1 MAYQRDIGFSTVAE
15 VAYVGN
21 FGRNGRRQKT
31 INNVPLYA
39 YASPAAQFNG
49 DAINANFL
57 RQPYPGQGNIQQLTS
72 EEVSLNYNAMQL
84 SVQRR
89 LSHGLQLGVA
99 YTLSHAN
106 GITGWDYYT
115 ELLGGQDGLNQRYYG
130 PTTNDRTHN
139 LVFNYSYNIPTFSKV
154 AVLKQIVS
162 DWQVSG
168 VTQLL
173 SGTALTP
180 TCGLQ
185 SGVAGVYN
193 TDPTLSGGTLR
204 CQMTGQS
211 LTDFVADSS
220 KPVEEQLHFNPAAYT
235 RVRIANGATV
245 GAFGDEPTGQLRN
258 PTWWNQDFTLARR
271 IPVPIGRG
279 GSARIQFQVFNLFNL
294 VQFTTMDIGQSFS
307 AAGVNQN
314 ATVGQYT
321 ATTLPRQ
328 MGLTLRFDY

>member
-1 MAYQRDIGFSTVAE
+1 
-15 VAYVGN
+15 
-21 FGRNGRRQKT
+21 
-31 INNVPLYA
+31 
-39 YASPAAQFNG
+39 
-49 DAINANFL
+49 
-57 RQPYPGQGNIQQLTS
+57 
-72 EEVSLNYNAMQL
+72 MQL

-89 LSHGLQLGVA
+89 LSHGLQLGMA
-99 YTLSHAN
+99 YTLSHAY

-115 ELLGGQDGLNQRYYG
+115 ELLSGQDGLNQRYYG
-130 PTTNDRTHN
+130 PTTNDRKHN
-139 LVFNYSYNIPTFSKV
+139 LVFNYSYNVPTFSKV
-154 AVLKQIVS
+154 AVLKQILS

-185 SGVAGVYN
+185 SGVAGIYN

-220 KPVEEQLHFNPAAYT
+220 KPVEEQLHFNPAAFT

-258 PTWWNQDFTLARR
+258 PAWWNQDFTLARR

-294 VQFTTMDIGQSFS
+294 VQFTTMDIAQSFN
-307 AAGVNQN
+307 AAGVNQS
-314 ATVGQYT
+314 ATVGQYRE
-321 ATTLPRQ
+321 TTLPRQ